1 MTTTRFSVRLS
12 ERQADYYRRL
22 GAGDI
27 SLGVRIA
34 SGMEPY
40 ALAQGFAS
48 MDTEE
53 VAALAVRGGTAR
65 RKLAARRPRN

>member
-12 ERQADYYRRL
+12 AQQADYYRQL

-40 ALAQGFAS
+40 SLAQGFAAMEPS
-48 MDTEE
+48 D
-53 VAALAVRGGTAR
+53 VAALGVRGGNAR
-65 RKLAARRPRN
+65 RKLAARQPRK